1 MTASFPAG
9 SSAGRAAVHARSTS
23 AMPLPRRRNCGT
35 RRAVIDSM
43 RPIVGATPPNSVMT
57 LSDVSTWE
65 AFENN
70 TITLISMMPM
80 HAPYT
85 KLSR

>member
-1 MTASFPAG
+1 M
-9 SSAGRAAVHARSTS
+9 
-23 AMPLPRRRNCGT
+23 
-35 RRAVIDSM
+35 
-43 RPIVGATPPNSVMT
+43 GATPPNSVMT

-65 AFENN
+65 AFENS
-70 TITLISMMPM
+70 TITLISMTPM

>member
-1 MTASFPAG
+1 MMGIA
-9 SSAGRAAVHARSTS
+9 
-23 AMPLPRRRNCGT
+23 LPN
-35 RRAVIDSM
+35 
-43 RPIVGATPPNSVMT
+43 RPMT

-65 AFENN
+65 AFENS
-70 TITLISMMPM
+70 TITLISMTPM